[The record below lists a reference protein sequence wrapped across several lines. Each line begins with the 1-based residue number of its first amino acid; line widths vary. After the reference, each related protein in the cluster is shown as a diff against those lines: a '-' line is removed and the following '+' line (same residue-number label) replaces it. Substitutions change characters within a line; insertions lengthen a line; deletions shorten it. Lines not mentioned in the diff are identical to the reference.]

1 MYWFIRPDALSAF
14 EDAGVKKALGRY
26 IAVSKDEKPAKFLSA
41 RTARVDVDFD
51 ADTDVLWR
59 EHDRAVAGLDYESP
73 GEATPEKS
81 LLGLKIEL
89 ARRMLTECHFCE
101 RRCGVDRTAR
111 ERGFCGTDVQSRL
124 SSEFLHMGEE
134 ACLVPSHTFFFI
146 GCPFYCVYCQNWSI
160 SRQVEK
166 GIPTTGEEMAK
177 TAKRR
182 RLVEESRNINLV
194 GGSPT
199 PNTHT
204 ILEMLKELDVNV
216 PVVWNSNMYM
226 SEETMRLLDGC
237 IDVYLTDFK
246 YGNDNCAQRL
256 SKVENY
262 WEIVTRNHLLARR
275 QAELLIRH
283 LVLPNHVKCCSEP
296 IIRWIADNF
305 GDSVR
310 LNIMAQYRPE
320 FKAYKM
326 PEMNRGVTSAEM
338 EEVFNIAKKH
348 GLNLD

>member
-1 MYWFIRPDALSAF
+1 MYSFLRPDAHAAF
-14 EDAGVKKALGRY
+14 EDPDVKKALGRY

-41 RTARVDVDFD
+41 RAARVDVDFS
-51 ADTDVLWR
+51 ADTDVLWE
-59 EHDRAVAGLDYESP
+59 EHDRAVAALDYESP
-73 GEATPEKS
+73 GESTPKKS
-81 LLGLKIEL
+81 LLDLKIEL
-89 ARRMLTECHFCE
+89 ANRMLKECHFCE
-101 RRCGVDRTAR
+101 RRCGADKTAG
-111 ERGFCGTDVQSRL
+111 ETGFCGIDVQSRL

-146 GCPFYCVYCQNWSI
+146 GCTFHCVYCQNWTI

-166 GIPTTGEEMAK
+166 GVPITGREMAK

-182 RLVEESRNINLV
+182 RLVEKSRNINLV

-216 PVVWNSNMYM
+216 PIVWNSNMYM
-226 SEETMRLLDGC
+226 SDSTMRLLDGC
-237 IDVYLTDFK
+237 MDVYLTDFK
-246 YGNDNCAQRL
+246 YGNNDCAHRL

-262 WEIVTRNHLLARR
+262 WEIATRNHLLAKG
-275 QAELLIRH
+275 QAELIIRH
-283 LVLPNHVKCCSEP
+283 LVLPNHVKCCTTP
-296 IIRWIADNF
+296 IITWIADNF

-320 FKAYKM
+320 FEAYKM
-326 PEMNRGVTSAEM
+326 PDMTRGVTAAEM
-338 EEVFNIAKKH
+338 EKAFDMARKH